1 MKNKI
6 LAELQE
12 TTHDLLDTI
21 SKFTQEEFNRVP
33 FEGSW
38 TPGQV
43 ADHIAKAEAGMPAIW
58 QGRTQPTERAADEKV
73 PILEKIFLDFSSK
86 LKSPDF
92 ILPSNEPLDKQT
104 LYNSIKNTR
113 AKIEELAATID
124 LSLTY
129 LDFSFP
135 TLGTLT
141 GIEGAAFIITH
152 SKRHIRQLQNMLA
165 KHP

>member
-6 LAELQE
+6 LADLQE
-12 TTHDLLDTI
+12 TTQDLLDTI

-43 ADHIAKAEAGMPAIW
+43 ADHIAKAEAGMPAVW
-58 QGRTQPTERAADEKV
+58 QGRTHPTERAADEKV
-73 PILEKIFLDFSSK
+73 PILEKIFLDFSTK

-92 ILPSNEPLDKQT
+92 ILPSNDPLDKQT
-104 LYNSIKNTR
+104 LYHSIKNTR

-129 LDFSFP
+129 MDFSFP
-135 TLGTLT
+135 TIGTLT
-141 GIEGAAFIITH
+141 GIEGAVFIISH
-152 SKRHIRQLQNMLA
+152 SKRHIHQLRNMLG
-165 KHP
+165 KHS

>member
-6 LAELQE
+6 LTGLQE
-12 TTHDLLDTI
+12 TTHDLLDVI

-43 ADHIAKAEAGMPAIW
+43 ADHIAKAEAGMPAVW
-58 QGRTQPTERAADEKV
+58 QGKTQPTERAADEKV
-73 PILEKIFLDFSSK
+73 PILEKIFLDFSTK

-92 ILPSNEPLDKQT
+92 ILPSNETLDKET
-104 LYNSIKNTR
+104 LYRSIKNNR

-129 LDFSFP
+129 TDFSFP
-135 TLGTLT
+135 TIGALT
-141 GIEGAAFIITH
+141 GIEGAVFITVH
-152 SKRHIRQLQNMLA
+152 SKRHIHQLRNMLG
-165 KHP
+165 KQQ

>member
-6 LAELQE
+6 LAELQQ
-12 TTHDLLDTI
+12 TTHGLLDMI

-38 TPGQV
+38 APGQV
-43 ADHIAKAEAGMPAIW
+43 ADHIAKAEAGIPAVW
-58 QGRTQPTERAADEKV
+58 RGRTHPTERAVDANL
-73 PILEKIFLDFSSK
+73 PFLEKIFLDFSTK

-92 ILPSNEPLDKQT
+92 ILPSNEALDKQT

-113 AKIEELAATID
+113 ASIEELAATID

-129 LDFSFP
+129 TDFLFP
-135 TLGTLT
+135 TIGELT
-141 GIEGAAFIITH
+141 GIEGAVFIISH
-152 SKRHIRQLQNMLA
+152 SKRHIHQLQKML
-165 KHP
+165 

>member
-6 LAELQE
+6 LAGLRE
-12 TTHDLLDTI
+12 TTHDLLDVI

-43 ADHIAKAEAGMPAIW
+43 ADHIAKAEAGMPSVW
-58 QGRTQPTERAADEKV
+58 QGGTQPTARPVDEKV
-73 PILEKIFLDFSSK
+73 PILEKIFLDFSTK

-92 ILPSNEPLDKQT
+92 ILPSNEPLDKET
-104 LYNSIKNTR
+104 LYHSIRNTR
-113 AKIEELAATID
+113 AKIEDLAASID

-129 LDFSFP
+129 TDFSFP
-135 TLGTLT
+135 SLGTLT
-141 GIEGAAFIITH
+141 GIEGAVFIIAH
-152 SKRHIRQLQNMLA
+152 SKRHIHQLRNMLA
-165 KHP
+165 KQQ